1 MNIILNILN
10 QVINSLYSVVGD
22 WGIAII
28 LTTIIIRSILLP
40 LSWKQKKSIGA
51 QQEISKK
58 IEEIKMQYENDKEK
72 QHSEIAKISAES
84 AKSLFGCLITFL
96 QIPIMYSLYRVF
108 SEMPINIGSIIVPW
122 IANLKLPD
130 SYYIIPVIAVLVQ
143 LLPNI
148 IMTYKPIKAAKN
160 SGLPITQM
168 LIMGLVSLLF
178 FVKAPVTLGIY
189 WITSGLYSAL
199 EQIIY
204 FKNIKRHKL
213 TI

>member
-10 QVINSLYSVVGD
+10 QVINSLYSLVDD

-28 LTTIIIRSILLP
+28 LATIVIRSILLP

-58 IEEIKMQYENDKEK
+58 IEEIKIKYENDKEK
-72 QHSEIAKISAES
+72 QQSEIAKVSAES
-84 AKSLFGCLITFL
+84 AKNLFGCFITFL

-108 SEMPINIGSIIVPW
+108 SEMPINVGSIIVPW
-122 IANLKLPD
+122 IGNLKLPD
-130 SYYIIPVIAVLVQ
+130 SFYIIPVIAVFVQ

-148 IMTYKPIKAAKN
+148 IMTYKPIKTAKN
-160 SGLPITQM
+160 SGLPLTQM
-168 LIMGLVSLLF
+168 LIMGGISLLF

-199 EQIIY
+199 EQIVFNKKY
-204 FKNIKRHKL
+204 QKA
-213 TI
+213 